1 MPAPSPVP
9 TTPAALKP
17 AQRIPYAFA
26 RTHGV
31 LALSDDGDAVLVLA
45 RNDASLE
52 GIAELKRV
60 LQRPLKT
67 TTVNAERFAA
77 ELARAY
83 NQASP
88 VAQFTEDF
96 SRDTDLARLLQDI
109 PKAEDLLGPTS
120 DAPVIRMINALL
132 LQALRERASD
142 LHFEPYETRSVVR
155 FRVDGVLNDVIEP
168 PRALHAALVSRLKVM
183 ASLDIAEKRLPQ
195 DGRMALK
202 LGDKSVDV
210 RVSTLP
216 TGPGERV
223 VLRLLDKDAARLDLT
238 VLGMSEMTLASI
250 DRLIREPHGIVL
262 VTGPT
267 GSGKTTTLYAAMS
280 RLDRGRLNIM
290 TVEDPIEF
298 ALDGVGQTQV
308 NAKIELDFARALRSI
323 LRQDPDIIMIGE
335 IRDLET
341 AQIAVQASLTGHL
354 VLATLHTNDAASA
367 VTRLADMGVEPY
379 LLASSL
385 LGVLAQRLI
394 RCLCPECREGVA
406 PTAGEA
412 SVLEQLGLPRSTHL
426 WRATGCD
433 ACGHSGYRGRTGIY
447 ELLLVDE
454 SLRRLI
460 HDKSGEPAL
469 RDAAARAGARTLA
482 VDGARWL
489 ADGTTSLAELLR
501 VTGAAGNGN

>member
-1 MPAPSPVP
+1 MPAPISNPSSGASAA
-9 TTPAALKP
+9 PATLE
-17 AQRIPYAFA
+17 RVPYAFA
-26 RTHGV
+26 RMHGV
-31 LALSDDGDAVLVLA
+31 LPLKDDGESILVLA
-45 RNDASLE
+45 RSDASVE

-67 TTVNAERFAA
+67 LTVNAERFAA
-77 ELARAY
+77 ELATAY
-83 NQASP
+83 NQAAP
-88 VAQFTEDF
+88 VTQFSGDL
-96 SRDTDLARLLQDI
+96 SRDADLARLLQDI
-109 PKAEDLLGPTS
+109 PQAEDLLGATS

-142 LHFEPYETRSVVR
+142 LHFEPYEARSVVR
-155 FRVDGVLNDVIEP
+155 FRVDGVLRDVVEP

-223 VLRLLDKDAARLDLT
+223 VLRLLDKDTARLDLAA
-238 VLGMSEMTLASI
+238 LGMSEPTRDAI
-250 DRLIREPHGIVL
+250 DALVREPHGILL

-280 RLDRGRLNIM
+280 RLPRGELNVM
-290 TVEDPIEF
+290 TAEDPIEF

-308 NAKIELDFARALRSI
+308 NPRIDFTFARALRSI
-323 LRQDPDIIMIGE
+323 LRQDPDIVMIGE

-354 VLATLHTNDAASA
+354 VLATLHTNDAVSA
-367 VTRLADMGVEPY
+367 VTRLADMGVETY

-385 LGVLAQRLI
+385 LGVLAQRLV
-394 RCLCPECREGVA
+394 RCLCPACRTA
-406 PTAGEA
+406 SPPTAGEA
-412 SVLEQLGLPRSTHL
+412 TLLAELGLPPGL
-426 WRATGCD
+426 PLYRAVGCPE
-433 ACGHSGYRGRTGIY
+433 CGDSGYRGRTGIY
-447 ELLLVDE
+447 ELVLVDE
-454 SLRRLI
+454 TLRRLI
-460 HDKSGEPAL
+460 HDHAGESAL
-469 RDAAARAGARTLA
+469 RQACSRAGVRSLRG
-482 VDGARWL
+482 DGARWL

-501 VTGAAGNGN
+501 VTGAA

>member
-1 MPAPSPVP
+1 MVAAVKSESTPAGSAPS
-9 TTPAALKP
+9 
-17 AQRIPYAFA
+17 QRIPYAFA
-26 RTHGV
+26 RTHG
-31 LALSDDGDAVLVLA
+31 LLPLRDEGEAVLVLA
-45 RNDASLE
+45 RSDASLE

-67 TTVNAERFAA
+67 TTVDPERFAA
-77 ELARAY
+77 ELARVY
-83 NQASP
+83 NQASAP
-88 VAQFTEDF
+88 VAQISEDL

-109 PKAEDLLGPTS
+109 PKAEDLLGSTS

-142 LHFEPYETRSVVR
+142 IHFEPYELRSVVR
-155 FRVDGVLNDVIEP
+155 FRIDGLLHDVIEP

-238 VLGMSEMTLASI
+238 ALGMSDATLAAI

-280 RLDRGRLNIM
+280 RLDRGTLNVM

-298 ALDGVGQTQV
+298 ALDGVGQTQI
-308 NAKIELDFARALRSI
+308 NPRIDLNFARALRSI

-354 VLATLHTNDAASA
+354 VLATLHTNDAVSA
-367 VTRLADMGVEPY
+367 VTRLADMGIETY

-385 LGVLAQRLI
+385 LGVLAQRLV
-394 RCLCPECREGVA
+394 RCLCPDCRESA
-406 PTAGEA
+406 PPTAGEA
-412 SVLEQLGLPRSTHL
+412 SVLERLGLDRRLPLYRPV
-426 WRATGCD
+426 GCS
-433 ACGHSGYRGRTGIY
+433 ACGGSGYRGRTGIY
-447 ELLLVDE
+447 ELIVVDE
-454 SLRRLI
+454 GLRRLI
-460 HDKSGEPAL
+460 HDRAGEPVL
-469 RDAAARAGARTLA
+469 RDACARVGVRSLA
-482 VDGARWL
+482 SDGARWL

-501 VTGAAGNGN
+501 VSGAS